1 MARLELEA
9 RRIVMK
15 ARVMICM
22 FLALA
27 LIAAHN
33 VDALEGDSFV
43 LPIINDLGRRLSQAA
58 TKDTSGDK
66 AGPPPVKCTY
76 AKGPL
81 GINMVCN

>member
-1 MARLELEA
+1 MN
-9 RRIVMK
+9 
-15 ARVMICM
+15 ARVVFCLT
-22 FLALA
+22 LALA
-27 LIAAHN
+27 LVASDS
-33 VDALEGDSFV
+33 VDAHRGFIEGGSDGV

-58 TKDTSGDK
+58 TKDGDK